1 MLSATAS
8 ATQADQTRRRIADV
22 AESLFRSMG
31 YQKTAVA
38 DIARELGMSP
48 ANVYRYFPSKSAIN
62 EAIADRLLDG
72 LASTGEA
79 IAAGPGSAEARLFAL
94 AEHFRAS
101 EIALFFTERRMHDMV
116 SAAMT
121 EHWAVIERF
130 ITRYRAMVAGVVAA
144 GMAAGD
150 FAPGDPA
157 LAADAFKHAMLAW
170 HHPVMVQECL
180 RMGVPAEEM
189 LTGMQATLRLLV
201 AGLKHGVD

>member
-1 MLSATAS
+1 MTEPNAS
-8 ATQADQTRRRIADV
+8 EQTRLRIADV
-22 AESLFRSMG
+22 AEGLFRTMG

-48 ANVYRYFPSKSAIN
+48 ANIYRYFPSKSAIN
-62 EAIADRLLDG
+62 ETIADRLLDG
-72 LASTGEA
+72 LAGAGEA
-79 IAAGPGSAEARLFAL
+79 IAARPGSAEARLFAL

-101 EIALFFTERRMHDMV
+101 EIELFFTERRMHDMV

-121 EHWAVIERF
+121 EHWGVIERF
-130 ITRYRAMVAGVVAA
+130 ITRYRAMVAAVVAE
-144 GMAAGD
+144 GMQGGEFAA
-150 FAPGDPA
+150 GDPA

-180 RMGVPAEEM
+180 RMGIAAEQM
-189 LTGMQATLRLLV
+189 AASMATTLRLLV